1 MGGCTAPRVCA
12 GPHGR
17 SASPAPRR
25 GGRGSRASPQRVLV
39 RPFAAVRAENPG
51 AHVQSRSCARARQKS
66 RGSGKARHAGR
77 PRPARRAPLSRH
89 ASQINDTFL
98 PRPTGAPPACVP
110 GPNAGARCA
119 RNHGARQT
127 PLNAPPPHMPRND
140 KPSTACIIA

>member
-1 MGGCTAPRVCA
+1 MRRRGFVRVPTGA
-12 GPHGR
+12 ARPPP
-17 SASPAPRR
+17 PA

-77 PRPARRAPLSRH
+77 PRPARRAPLSRP
-89 ASQINDTFL
+89 APQINDTFL
-98 PRPTGAPPACVP
+98 PRPTGALPACVP